1 MPLGLLWLGLSLL
14 GALHTQAQDSTPNLI
29 PAPPLFR
36 VPLQPNFQPD
46 QFQGKWYIVGL
57 AGNAFKKEKQGQFK
71 MYATT
76 YELKEDRSYNV
87 TSTLLRD
94 ERCDHWIRTFV
105 PSSRPGQFT
114 LGNIKGFPGVQSY
127 TVRVA
132 TTNYNQFA
140 IVYFKKVYKNQEY
153 FKTTLYGA
161 SCLSAPIALLSAF
174 ARLAAQLS
182 PPAQTPVTGESP
194 ETLLMALPTSCSPKL
209 HLAC

>member
-94 ERCDHWIRTFV
+94 EHCDHWIRTFV

-153 FKTTLYGA
+153 FKTTLYGRTKELTPQLKENFIHFA
-161 SCLSAPIALLSAF
+161 KSLGLTDEYILFPVPIDKCIDD
-174 ARLAAQLS
+174 Q
-182 PPAQTPVTGESP
+182 
-194 ETLLMALPTSCSPKL
+194 
-209 HLAC
+209 

>member
-36 VPLQPNFQPD
+36 VPLQPNFQAD

-57 AGNAFKKEKQGQFK
+57 AGNALKKEEQGQFK

-132 TTNYNQFA
+132 TTDYNQFA

-153 FKTTLYGA
+153 FKTTLYGRTKELTPQLKENFIHFA
-161 SCLSAPIALLSAF
+161 KSLGLTDEYILFPVPIGNG
-174 ARLAAQLS
+174 QLGRGKGDVGTIQ
-182 PPAQTPVTGESP
+182 A
-194 ETLLMALPTSCSPKL
+194 
-209 HLAC
+209 